1 LAKKTRSTRVADS
14 SRTSRGRVSVVSAL
28 LFLCA
33 ARLTAA
39 GPFAYVADGG
49 FGTVS
54 VIDIET
60 NAVIATISLPAGTQP
75 GQLAVSPDGTR
86 VYVSTGNALA
96 VIDTATNS
104 VVVPS
109 IPVGLGTRSV
119 AISPDGRFAYVAV
132 QFEGRV
138 TIVDT
143 TTNAVVA
150 TVNTG
155 GQPTGL
161 KMTPD
166 GSRVYVANSLS
177 GTVSVIDAITETII
191 ATIPVEYNPQD
202 LEMSPDGTRVYVS
215 NFSAASVSVIDTG
228 SNMVVATI
236 SVGFVPSG
244 MDTTPTGGRLYVV
257 DNGSVAVID
266 TATNTL
272 SGRVTL
278 PPFHTSR
285 DVAIAPDGTRG
296 YVTINTP
303 PRVLVFET
311 ASNTV
316 VGDPILIENG
326 IPEGIAITLARDR
339 IAVTLDIKPRDIT
352 NSVNPRSSGVIPVAI
367 LTTGA
372 FDATAVDPLTVRFGQ
387 QGTPEAHGRGHLEDV
402 NGDGRLDLVLHFR
415 TDKSGI
421 KCGDGNAKLTGA
433 TVTGSL
439 IEGQDLLLTVG
450 CR

>member
-1 LAKKTRSTRVADS
+1 MAKKTRSTRGAAS
-14 SRTSRGRVSVVSAL
+14 LRTYIARVSAL
-28 LFLCA
+28 SAVLFVCA
-33 ARLTAA
+33 SRLTAA
-39 GPFAYVADGG
+39 APFAYVANGG

-54 VIDIET
+54 VIDVET
-60 NAVIATISLPAGTQP
+60 NAVITTISLPAGSSP
-75 GQLAVSPDGTR
+75 GQRAVSPDGTR
-86 VYVSTGNALA
+86 VYVSTGVALA

-104 VVVPS
+104 VVVPA
-109 IPVGLGTRSV
+109 IPVGFGTRSV
-119 AISPDGRFAYVAV
+119 AISPDGRFAYVAI

-143 TTNAVVA
+143 ATNAVVA
-150 TVNTG
+150 TVDTG

-161 KMTPD
+161 KTTPD
-166 GSRVYVANSLS
+166 GSRVYVANSTT
-177 GTVSVIDAITETII
+177 GTVSVIDATTNTIVS
-191 ATIPVEYNPQD
+191 TILVELNPQD
-202 LEMSPDGTRVYVS
+202 LEMSPDGAKVYVS
-215 NFSAASVSVIDTG
+215 NFNSASVSVIDTA
-228 SNMVVATI
+228 SNTVEASI
-236 SVGFVPSG
+236 SVGFVPLG
-244 MDTTPTGGRLYVV
+244 MGTTPTGETLYVV

-285 DVAIAPDGTRG
+285 DVAVTPDGTHG

-311 ASNTV
+311 ASNTL

-326 IPEGIAITLARDR
+326 IPEGIAITPARR
-339 IAVTLDIKPRDIT
+339 STVVTLDIKPGDIT
-352 NSVNPRSSGVIPVAI
+352 NSVNPRSNGIIPVAI

-372 FDATAVDPLTVRFGQ
+372 FDAGTVDPLSVRFGP
-387 QGTPEAHGRGHLEDV
+387 QGTPEAHGRGHIEDV

-415 TDKSGI
+415 TDKTGI
-421 KCGDGNAKLTGA
+421 KCGDSSAKLTGA
-433 TVTGSL
+433 TLTGSL
-439 IEGQDLLLTVG
+439 IEGEDSLLTVG